1 MNVDEHIELAMDY
14 DVSSVPVLVALKN
27 GREVKRL
34 VGLQDIEKLRSLV
47 KNTKW
52 LDKKKKIVCESSS
65 GFV

>member
-1 MNVDEHIELAMDY
+1 MDEHSELAMDY

-47 KNTKW
+47 KNTK
-52 LDKKKKIVCESSS
+52 
-65 GFV
+65 